1 VKRIKNHHPDLFR
14 SCSLRQISE
23 SPATVA
29 KTYQGNKAMSA
40 NGAIS
45 SNEYP
50 KATPPNATTRPT
62 SPPIIDAPSVPHQ
75 YSDLETLESKSFHL
89 MK

>member
-1 VKRIKNHHPDLFR
+1 M
-14 SCSLRQISE
+14 SE

-40 NGAIS
+40 NGTIS

-50 KATPPNATTRPT
+50 KATPPNPTTRPIT
-62 SPPIIDAPSVPHQ
+62 RPTGRPIIATPSVPHQ